1 MEDSAAAVVQRPEFG
16 GWRNERE
23 KPQKTAMIVARSIV
37 REITQNGSAPGTRL
51 PPESDMIQQYRVGR
65 GTLREALRYLELQ
78 GVLEIKPGP
87 GGGPVVRQPDS
98 RHLASTLAL
107 LMQFAGTPFRTVVHA
122 RIVVE
127 PAIAADA
134 ARHITAEH
142 LVQLRDSVTR
152 MGSSIEDRATFLREN
167 DRFHSLIAFASE
179 NAIFGHLQSSLHW
192 ITDGTVL
199 GVEYPERR
207 RKDVLRA
214 HDEICAAIERRD
226 TDAARQ
232 LMTLHMENFRSYL
245 ERNYPELL
253 ERRLSWSD
261 FAE

>member
-1 MEDSAAAVVQRPEFG
+1 MDESPAAVQRPEFG
-16 GWRNERE
+16 GWRSERA

-37 REITQNGSAPGTRL
+37 REITAEDSGPGTRL
-51 PPESDMIQQYRVGR
+51 PPESDMISQYGVGR

-107 LMQFAGTPFRTVVHA
+107 LMQFAGTAFRAVVEA

-127 PAIAADA
+127 PALAAEA
-134 ARHITAEH
+134 ARHIDDEQ
-142 LVQLRDSVTR
+142 VGQLRDSVR
-152 MGSSIEDRATFLREN
+152 QMGTSLQDRATFLREN
-167 DRFHSLIAFASE
+167 DRFHSLIAFASG
-179 NAIFGHLQSSLHW
+179 NAIFGHLQASLHW

-207 RKDVLRA
+207 RRDVLRA
-214 HDEICAAIERRD
+214 HDDVCTAIERRD

-232 LMTLHMENFRSYL
+232 LMTLHMENFRLYL

>member
-1 MEDSAAAVVQRPEFG
+1 MDESGTAPVQRPEFG

-37 REITQNGSAPGTRL
+37 REMTQNGNGAGARL
-51 PPESDMIQQYRVGR
+51 PPESEMIQQYRVGR

-107 LMQFAGTPFRTVVHA
+107 LMQFAGTPFRAVVDA

-127 PAIAADA
+127 PALAAEA
-134 ARHITAEH
+134 ARHIDDEQMA
-142 LVQLRDSVTR
+142 QLRDSVDR
-152 MGSSIEDRATFLREN
+152 MGTALGDRASFLRQN
-167 DRFHSLIAFASE
+167 DRFHSLIAFASG
-179 NAIFGHLQSSLHW
+179 NPIFGHLQASLHW

-207 RKDVLRA
+207 RGDVLRA
-214 HDEICAAIERRD
+214 HDGICSAIERRD
-226 TDAARQ
+226 AEAARR
-232 LMTLHMENFRSYL
+232 LMTQHMENFRSYL